1 MNLYHYLI
9 LWYQP
14 RLDEDAA
21 EPFAVVAEK
30 NDRDER
36 SIFCIGKYLR
46 GDETTIGGRLVS
58 NFKNVLI
65 ERMEAAAVSCT
76 GRELVIGKLRSEFS
90 GNIYAHG
97 PDTQQS
103 PLNLPRVTY
112 ELFAQHVDLPPE
124 ALVRLHDEHIE
135 PVRVRD
141 QYAIG
146 PLALPY

>member
-21 EPFAVVAEK
+21 EPFAVVAEQ
-30 NDRDER
+30 NDREGR
-36 SIFCIGKYLR
+36 GIFCIGKYLQ
-46 GDETTIGGRLVS
+46 GDNDTIGGRLVS
-58 NFKNVLI
+58 GFKDILV
-65 ERMEAAAVSCT
+65 ERLERATESCS
-76 GRELVIGKLRSEFS
+76 RQELLIGKLHSEFS

-97 PDTQQS
+97 PDTLHS
-103 PLNLPRVTY
+103 PLNLPRATY
-112 ELFAQHVDLPPE
+112 ELFAQYVDLSPE
-124 ALVRLHDEHIE
+124 ALVQLRDDIV

-146 PLALPY
+146 PLALPF